1 MMKILLLSLLFS
13 HSLHAEITQIFDT
26 KTNSAISSKDFL
38 SKTQNAGF
46 VVLGEFHN
54 TPSIQ
59 EAEAQIITDVSN
71 SRSNKTSTAVMW
83 EFLNYT
89 DQTQTSTE
97 FEKFNQGL
105 ITSQEF
111 LTNTA
116 GKQNLEYAP
125 VIEATKK
132 TKATLIGLN
141 LPRDLKQKVIAGGIG
156 AIDPSYI
163 PASHYVGGDQYLER
177 FKVAMGE
184 HIPSSKLP
192 NYFLAQCLTDSVMA
206 NEAFK
211 NEKDLNFIVAGSFH
225 TEYFDATVARLKKL
239 TNLSAVTVKI
249 IDTKTATAD
258 EIKDYTSGDKTY
270 GTYADFII
278 FSK

>member
-89 DQTQTSTE
+89 DQTQTSSE

-132 TKATLIGLN
+132 TNATLIGLN
-141 LPRDLKQKVIAGGIG
+141 LPRDLKQKVIAAGIG

-225 TEYFDATVARLKKL
+225 TDYFDATVVRLKKL

-258 EIKDYTSGDKTY
+258 EIKDYISGDKTY

>member
-13 HSLHAEITQIFDT
+13 HSLRAEITQIFDT
-26 KTNSAISSKDFL
+26 KTQSSISAKEFL
-38 SKTQNAGF
+38 SKTQSTGF
-46 VVLGEFHN
+46 FILGEFHN
-54 TPSIQ
+54 NPTIQ
-59 EAEAQIITDVSN
+59 EAEAQIISDVTN
-71 SRSNKTSTAVMW
+71 SRIKKTATAVMW

-89 DQTQTSTE
+89 DQNQTAAE

-111 LTNTA
+111 LINTA

-125 VIEATKK
+125 VIEAAKK
-132 TKATLIGLN
+132 TNASLIGLN
-141 LPRDLKQKVIAGGIG
+141 LARDLKQKVIAGGIG

-184 HIPSSKLP
+184 HIPASKLP

-206 NEAFK
+206 FEAAK

-225 TEYFDATVARLKKL
+225 TDFFDATVARLKKL
-239 TNLSAVTVKI
+239 TNLSIVTLKI
-249 IDTKTATAD
+249 VDTKSATTD
-258 EIKDYTSGDKTY
+258 EMKEYSNGDKTY
-270 GTYADFII
+270 GAFADYII

>member
-1 MMKILLLSLLFS
+1 MMKILLLTLLFS
-13 HSLHAEITQIFDT
+13 QTLNAEITQIFDT
-26 KTNSAISSKDFL
+26 KSQSTLSSKDFL
-38 SKTQNAGF
+38 SKLQSAGF

-54 TPSIQ
+54 NPTIQ
-59 EAEAQIITDVSN
+59 EAEAQIILEVTS
-71 SRSNKTSTAVMW
+71 SRQNKPATSVMW

-89 DQTQTSTE
+89 DQNQTAAE

-125 VIEATKK
+125 VIEAAKK
-132 TKATLIGLN
+132 TNSMLLGLN

-206 NEAFK
+206 EEASK

-225 TEYFDATVARLKKL
+225 TDYFDATVARLKKL
-239 TNLSAVTVKI
+239 TNLSVVTLKI
-249 IDTKTATAD
+249 VDTKSATPE
-258 EIKDYTSGDKTY
+258 EIKDYTAGDMTY
-270 GTYADFII
+270 GAFADYII

>member
-141 LPRDLKQKVIAGGIG
+141 LPRDLKQKVIAAGIG

-225 TEYFDATVARLKKL
+225 TDYFDATVARLKKL

>member
-89 DQTQTSTE
+89 DQTQTSSE

-132 TKATLIGLN
+132 TNATLIGLN
-141 LPRDLKQKVIAGGIG
+141 LPRDLKQKVIAAGIG

-225 TEYFDATVARLKKL
+225 TDYFDATVVRLKKL

-258 EIKDYTSGDKTY
+258 EIKDYISGDKAY
-270 GTYADFII
+270 GAYADFII

>member
-26 KTNSAISSKDFL
+26 KTKSTISSKDFL

-54 TPSIQ
+54 TLSIQ
-59 EAEAQIITDVSN
+59 EAEAQLILDISN
-71 SRSNKTSTAVMW
+71 SRTNKTTKAVMW

-89 DQTQTSTE
+89 DQTQTSSE

-132 TKATLIGLN
+132 TNATLIGLN
-141 LPRDLKQKVIAGGIG
+141 LPRDLKQKVIAAGIG

-177 FKVAMGE
+177 FKLAMGE

-225 TEYFDATVARLKKL
+225 TDYFDATVVRLKKL
-239 TNLSAVTVKI
+239 TNLSVVTVKI

-258 EIKDYTSGDKTY
+258 EIKDYTNGDKAY
-270 GTYADFII
+270 GAYADFII